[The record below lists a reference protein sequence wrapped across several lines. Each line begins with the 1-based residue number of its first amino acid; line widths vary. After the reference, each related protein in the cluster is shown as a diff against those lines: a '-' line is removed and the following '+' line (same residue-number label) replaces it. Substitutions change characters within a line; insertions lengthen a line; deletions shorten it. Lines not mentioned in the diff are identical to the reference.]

1 MSSCGCVGARAKR
14 SLVML
19 ARATARRLEEGRE
32 PSLPEKGKVGLSTLW
47 ELADK
52 GLVAPMYV
60 GAERRWFVT
69 DRGAKKIVEWQ
80 RLGLV

>member
-1 MSSCGCVGARAKR
+1 
-14 SLVML
+14 ML
-19 ARATARRLEEGRE
+19 ARATAQRLEAGRE
-32 PSLPEKGKVGLSTLW
+32 PTLPEKGRVSVASLW

-52 GLVAPMYV
+52 GFVAPMFR

-69 DRGAKKIVEWQ
+69 DRGAAKIVQWE